1 MSWSNT
7 VDQLEVVLF
16 ASLFAFFVMT
26 VVASVV
32 GTLTYLVTRDPA
44 FPTPAG
50 HAATPKVMTGREAYA
65 AEAATAIAG

>member
-1 MSWSNT
+1 MTWSNT

-16 ASLFAFFVMT
+16 ASLFAFFVMS

-32 GTLTYLVTRDPA
+32 GTLTYLITRDPA

-50 HAATPKVMTGREAYA
+50 HTATPKVKTAREPHA